1 MPVFCVTRP
10 ANVIA
15 RTMPDGYK
23 VAVFHMKKSLSVWS
37 GKARLE
43 GRKLACRR
51 GERLLFDELDLHVDE
66 GTLLQVVGPN
76 GCGKTTLL
84 RLLCGLRR
92 PDTGTVLWNGSS
104 LAHLDADFR
113 MQLAYV
119 GHRAGIKDELTPLE
133 NLEAAAVLS
142 AGARDQ
148 AVSALKTLGLDH
160 VAFQPCRHL
169 SAGQRRRVALARLLV
184 SPARLWILDEPL
196 TGLDVAAQTLTAE
209 LLVEHAR
216 SGGLAV
222 FTSHQAFGLQHDK
235 LRSLQLA

>member
-1 MPVFCVTRP
+1 MAPIFS
-10 ANVIA
+10 
-15 RTMPDGYK
+15 
-23 VAVFHMKKSLSVWS
+23 MKKSPLAWF

-43 GRKLACRR
+43 GQKLACRR
-51 GERLLFDELDLHVDE
+51 GERLLFRELDLHIEE
-66 GTLLQVVGPN
+66 GSLLQIVGPN

-92 PDTGTVLWNGSS
+92 PDSGTVLWNGGD

-119 GHRAGIKDELTPLE
+119 GHRAGVKDELTPVE
-133 NLEAAAVLS
+133 NLHAAAVLS

-148 AVSALKTLGLDH
+148 AVSALKTLALGH
-160 VAFQPCRHL
+160 VALQPCRSL

-196 TGLDVAAQTLTAE
+196 TGLDADGQALTAE

-216 SGGLAV
+216 RGGLAV
-222 FTSHQAFGLQHDK
+222 FTSHQAFGLHHDN